1 MGCYTSKF
9 EKVKLT
15 EPYPACLSYLSD
27 DSSLC
32 SYTKPTAG
40 KTFVHRL
47 GAYLLSLDHL
57 QDTLP
62 MGHCF
67 LSVTSRD
74 FPAISAVT
82 GHDFLAVSVVT
93 GWDFLAVTFS
103 VWGNVKNS
111 VGGRNRSQY

>member
-47 GAYLLSLDHL
+47 GAYLLYYLWITYKILYQWTTAS
-57 QDTLP
+57 
-62 MGHCF
+62 F
-67 LSVTSRD
+67 LS
-74 FPAISAVT
+74 
-82 GHDFLAVSVVT
+82 LA
-93 GWDFLAVTFS
+93 GIYQPYLQLLATIF
-103 VWGNVKNS
+103 WLH
-111 VGGRNRSQY
+111 R